1 MIDMISSRLFTDRQ
15 FPSVHIGMVCTIS
28 KRLFDHQPIPIIS
41 EGPPTVRRINLRL
54 GGLQEKKKQD
64 VIYRK
69 DQRPGEALGGRLME
83 N

>member
-15 FPSVHIGMVCTIS
+15 FPSLHIGMVCTIS
-28 KRLFDHQPIPIIS
+28 KRLFDKSIPIIS
-41 EGPPTVRRINLRL
+41 EGAPTVQRINLRL
-54 GGLQEKKKQD
+54 GGLQKKKQD

-69 DQRPGEALGGRLME
+69 DQRLGEALGGRLME